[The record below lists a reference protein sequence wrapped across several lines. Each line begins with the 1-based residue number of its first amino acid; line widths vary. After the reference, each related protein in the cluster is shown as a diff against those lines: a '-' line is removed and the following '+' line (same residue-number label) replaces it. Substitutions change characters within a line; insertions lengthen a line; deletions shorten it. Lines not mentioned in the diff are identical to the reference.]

1 MRGGRKMAEKKR
13 LKRPLTADEVS
24 YFCYQL
30 LQVLDSGVPVY
41 DGLAVMAGQTKSRS
55 TPEAN
60 ELLKSVTTSL
70 SMEKPLYAALEETG
84 VFPEYCVKTV
94 MAGEMS
100 GRLDEALSSLTD
112 YYEKQARMGENIRN
126 AVVSPMIML
135 VIAAAVIS
143 VLTLKVLPMF
153 ADIFKEFDPEV
164 CSAVSKSVET
174 AAGAGTV
181 MLIVCGVLF
190 ICGAVFLGAQD
201 KSDGTS
207 ELLASLPFF
216 RKTAETVAEAKFTG
230 AVSMMINSGLSAAE
244 ALSNARGISSCKR
257 VNKRIDRCA
266 ALVMDD
272 VPFSDA
278 VEQSELLPVFYAR
291 TLKVSYTSG
300 SFDAAWQKIS
310 RRMSEEADRS
320 VERIIS
326 FAEPVMT
333 AVLTAAA
340 GVIMLTVMLP
350 LMNIMSAMI

>member
-1 MRGGRKMAEKKR
+1 MSKK
-13 LKRPLTADEVS
+13 KRPLTADEVA

-30 LQVLDSGVPVY
+30 EQVLDSGVPVY
-41 DGLAVMAGQTKSRS
+41 DGLTVMAAQTRSKS

-60 ELLKSVTTSL
+60 ALLRSVTDSL
-70 SMEKPLYAALEETG
+70 SMEKPLYAALEESG

-94 MAGEMS
+94 MAGELS
-100 GRLDEALSSLTD
+100 GRLDEALSALTE
-112 YYEKQARMGENIRN
+112 YYEKQARIGESVRS

-153 ADIFKEFDPEV
+153 ADIFSEFDPEV
-164 CSAVSKSVET
+164 YMAVSRSVET
-174 AAGAGTV
+174 AAGVGTV
-181 MLIVCGVLF
+181 MLMICGVLF
-190 ICGAVFLGAQD
+190 LFGAVFLAANG
-201 KSDGTS
+201 KSVGTGD
-207 ELLASLPFF
+207 LLGSLPFF
-216 RKTAETVAEAKFTG
+216 RQTAETVALAKFSG
-230 AVSMMINSGLSAAE
+230 AVSMMIMSGLSASE
-244 ALSNARGISSCKR
+244 ALSNVRGISSCKR
-257 VNKRIDRCA
+257 VNERIDRCA
-266 ALVMDD
+266 ALVMND

-291 TLKVSYTSG
+291 TLRVSYSSG

-326 FAEPVMT
+326 AVEPALT
-333 AVLTAAA
+333 AVLTLAA
-340 GVIMLTVMLP
+340 GAIMLTVMLP

>member
-1 MRGGRKMAEKKR
+1 MRGSGIMAEKKK

-41 DGLAVMAGQTKSRS
+41 DGLAVMAAQTKSRS

-60 ELLKSVTTSL
+60 ELLSSVTASL

-94 MAGEMS
+94 MAG
-100 GRLDEALSSLTD
+100 RLDEALSSLTE

-153 ADIFKEFDPEV
+153 ADIFREFDPEV
-164 CSAVSKSVET
+164 YGAVSKSVET
-174 AAGAGTV
+174 AAGAGTI

-257 VNKRIDRCA
+257 VNERIDRCA

-291 TLKVSYTSG
+291 TLKVSYSSG

-333 AVLTAAA
+333 AVLTVAA